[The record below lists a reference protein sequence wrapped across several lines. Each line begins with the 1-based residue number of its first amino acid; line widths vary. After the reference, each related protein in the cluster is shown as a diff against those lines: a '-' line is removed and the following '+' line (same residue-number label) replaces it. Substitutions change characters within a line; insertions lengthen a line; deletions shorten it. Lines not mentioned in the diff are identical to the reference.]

1 MKNILI
7 YIAVILILLMLFL
20 PLIALSSQAALE
32 KRENPVKN
40 EEVLVNTEEKFKVQ
54 LTKTGEIGE
63 VLVGDYI
70 FGVVAAEMPL
80 SYSEEA
86 LKAQAV
92 AAYTFALRRKAENED
107 KPYDITDS
115 PDTDQHYISEAEAN
129 EKWGEKADEYK
140 QKLKKAVGEVK
151 GEFIAFSGEPILAL
165 YHSSSGG
172 KTEDIKNVFGTE
184 LPYLVS
190 VDSLGDLMD
199 KDYESK
205 AKFTA
210 EEFKNLIGENADL
223 SGALNTWV
231 GATKH
236 RENGYVES
244 IMIGGKAFSGVE
256 IRKIFSLRSANFE
269 LSYDEGFIFTVRG
282 YGHGVGLSQTGA
294 EYMAKQGGNY
304 KEILLWYYKN
314 TEILKKN

>member
-20 PLIALSSQAALE
+20 PLIALSPKAKEESGQSGAE
-32 KRENPVKN
+32 G
-40 EEVLVNTEEKFKVQ
+40 EEVVVNTTEKFNVQ
-54 LTKTGEIGE
+54 ITKTGEISE
-63 VLVGDYI
+63 VLAEDYI
-70 FGVVAAEMPL
+70 FGVVAAEMPA

-92 AAYTFALRRKAENED
+92 AAYTYALYRKAENAD

-115 PDTDQHYISEAEAN
+115 PDTDQHYISAAEAQ
-129 EKWGEKADEYK
+129 EKWGERAEEYG
-140 QKLKKAVGEVK
+140 QKLKAAVAAVK

-172 KTEDIKNVFGTE
+172 KTENIKDVFGVE
-184 LPYLVS
+184 YPYLVS
-190 VDSLGDLMD
+190 VDSLGDVLE
-199 KDYESK
+199 KDYESRVK
-205 AKFTA
+205 ITT
-210 EEFKNLIGENADL
+210 EEFKNLMGERVDL

-244 IMIGGKAFSGVE
+244 VSVGGKAFSGVE

-269 LSYDEGFIFTVRG
+269 LSYDGEFIFTVRG

-294 EYMAKQGGNY
+294 EYMAAQGGTY

>member
-20 PLIALSSQAALE
+20 PLIAISPQSVA
-32 KRENPVKN
+32 KGN
-40 EEVLVNTEEKFKVQ
+40 EENFKTEEISATEAEKFKVFLSQ
-54 LTKTGEIGE
+54 TEEISE
-63 VLVGDYI
+63 IKAEDYI

-92 AAYTFALRRKAENED
+92 AAYTYALRRSKENAD

-115 PDTDQHYISEAEAN
+115 PDTDQHYISMEKAK
-129 EKWGEKADEYK
+129 EKWGEKAGEYEE
-140 QKLKKAVGEVK
+140 KLRKAVNEVK
-151 GEFIAFSGEPILAL
+151 GEFIAFSDEPILAL

-172 KTEDIKNVFGTE
+172 KTENIKDVFGTE

-190 VDSLGDLMD
+190 VDSLGDIMD
-199 KDYESK
+199 KEYESK
-205 AKFTA
+205 ADFSV
-210 EEFKNLIGENADL
+210 EEFEKLMGEHTDL
-223 SGALNTWV
+223 SGPLNTWV
-231 GATKH
+231 GGTKH

-244 IMIGGKAFSGVE
+244 INIGGKAFSGVE

-269 LSYDEGFIFTVRG
+269 LSFDEGFIFTVHG

-294 EYMAKQGGNY
+294 EYMAKQGGTY
-304 KEILLWYYKN
+304 KEILLWYYKG
-314 TEILKKN
+314 TEILRKN